1 VEADL
6 SEILRFVSVHKSEI
20 LWDPEVREVFER
32 NGIATTPAG
41 FYYPVPT
48 AEEIERSFEYRD
60 PEPFDDPRVFD
71 NERLRGWLERL
82 VPYAAE
88 FDPPAETNL
97 EQPASY
103 AWSVEN
109 DIFGFSDAIAY
120 YCMLRLLRPRRV
132 VEVGSGFS
140 TLVALEALERNGGG
154 ELICVEPYP
163 KDFLQERPVRLVT
176 APVQSLPVWWF
187 DSTLRDGDVLFI
199 DSTHTVKTG
208 SDCVYLYL
216 QVLPQLQRTLTVH
229 VHDIFLPAAAPK
241 EWLLN
246 HRLFWGE
253 QYLLY
258 ALLLD
263 NRRARVVYGS
273 AVNADRNRELMEQMT
288 AGKTL
293 IGGGSLW
300 FELDAA
306 APATRSS

>member
-1 VEADL
+1 VEARADL
-6 SEILRFVSVHKSEI
+6 SEILRFVSVHKAEI
-20 LWDPEVREVFER
+20 LWDPKVREVFER

-60 PEPFDDPRVFD
+60 PQVFDDA
-71 NERLRGWLERL
+71 RLREWLERL
-82 VPYAAE
+82 VPYARE
-88 FDPPAETNL
+88 FDPPDEEDAGH
-97 EQPASY
+97 PDRY
-103 AWSVEN
+103 AWN
-109 DIFGFSDAIAY
+109 AKYFGFSDAIAY

-154 ELICVEPYP
+154 EIICIEPYP
-163 KDFLQERPVRLVT
+163 PDFLAERAIRLVT
-176 APVQSLPVWWF
+176 APVQSLPAWWF

-199 DSTHTVKTG
+199 DSTHAVKTG

-216 QVLPQLQRTLTVH
+216 QVLPQLGRSVTVH
-229 VHDIFLPAAAPK
+229 VHDIFLPAAMPK
-241 EWLLN
+241 EWLST

-253 QYLLY
+253 PYLVY
-258 ALLLD
+258 AFLLG
-263 NRRARVVYGS
+263 NERARVVYGS
-273 AVNADRNRELMEQMT
+273 TVNAARNRDLMERMT